1 MNNPSRNLIT
11 PQNYA
16 SNPNTNN
23 SFSGM
28 TLRSGANTNI
38 FATPSTTPTNMF
50 ASNLN
55 SKNLFQPQQTQGLT
69 SNNMTSNNMAS
80 NIMSSNNLNSNNL
93 MFNPQN
99 KPNDIFPGF

>member
-16 SNPNTNN
+16 PNPNTNN

-50 ASNLN
+50 SSNLN
-55 SKNLFQPQQTQGLT
+55 SKNLFQSQQTQGLT
-69 SNNMTSNNMAS
+69 TNNMAS
-80 NIMSSNNLNSNNL
+80 TSMNSNNLNSNNL